1 MNDQAIAVLSILNQ
15 EQFDFIE
22 KEFGYTR
29 EFIGSMSD
37 DEIDAMYDQI
47 ADIEIDETVDADRE
61 NRDLTQRGK
70 LAEGIITVMGNKLY
84 RPDNESDAYE

>member
-1 MNDQAIAVLSILNQ
+1 MNDRAIAVLSILSQ
-15 EQFDFIE
+15 AQFDFIE

-47 ADIEIDETVDADRE
+47 ADIEIDETVDADME

-70 LAEGIITVMGNKLY
+70 LAEGIITVMGNELY